1 MSMIYEFVQKHNLKK
16 KNKRQKKVKNKL
28 IKFGKINIEIPEKSL
43 PMNIVSHRVI
53 ITLYF
58 IVSMKV

>member
-1 MSMIYEFVQKHNLKK
+1 MSMIYKFVQKHNLKK